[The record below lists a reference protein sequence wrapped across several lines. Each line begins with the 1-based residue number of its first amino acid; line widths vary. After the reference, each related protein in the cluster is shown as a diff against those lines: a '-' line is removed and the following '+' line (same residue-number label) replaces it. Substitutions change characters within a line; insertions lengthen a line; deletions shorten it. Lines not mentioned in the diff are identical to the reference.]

1 MSSVDVRVDVTQ
13 VDAVLRGYVSR
24 SKNIDQSFIAQVLT
38 TAVDDVI
45 QSEGRAGDEG
55 PWKPMQPATWHW
67 NPRRK
72 GGRLLQATGLLAN
85 MQDVSGDGFAKIK
98 SPAPYAHWHVT
109 GTKHMAKRNFLAID
123 LGKASEEIGEY
134 LTAEIT

>member
-1 MSSVDVRVDVTQ
+1 MSEVDVRVDITQ
-13 VDAVLRGYVSR
+13 IDAVLRGFVSR
-24 SKNIDQSFIAQVLT
+24 SKNIDESFIAQVLS

-45 QSEGRAGDEG
+45 QSQGRDGTDG
-55 PWKPMQPATWHW
+55 PWDEMKRATWSW

-72 GGRLLQATGLLAN
+72 GGALLQATGLLAN

-109 GTKHMAKRNFLAID
+109 GTKHMAQRNFLAID
-123 LGKASEEIGEY
+123 LAKASNEIGDY
-134 LTAEIT
+134 LTAEIV